1 MASNRPVG
9 VSILSFL
16 FLLGGILA
24 VIAGLVFLEEIL
36 EYPKDYPA
44 SELFTGSDA
53 ETNFIILIL
62 VGVILVFL
70 AMGLFSGR
78 YWAYNV
84 VLVMVL
90 LLAIAR
96 LTYITFQALDASL
109 NPEIDEIFY
118 WQIATLTLNLLIFW
132 YLLDRRD
139 YFLEGGVRKEPSE
152 TVWEGVL
159 IEEK

>member
-16 FLLGGILA
+16 FILGGILA
-24 VIAGLVFLEEIL
+24 VVGGLVLLEEIFS
-36 EYPKDYPA
+36 YPEDYPA
-44 SELFTGSDA
+44 SEFFTGSDA
-53 ETNFIILIL
+53 ETNFIILIFI
-62 VGVILVFL
+62 GVILVFL

-84 VLVMVL
+84 VLIIVL

-96 LTYITFQALDASL
+96 LTFMTFQALDASL

-118 WQIATLTLNLLIFW
+118 WQIATLTINLLIFW

-139 YFLEGGVRKEPSE
+139 YFLEGGALKEP
-152 TVWEGVL
+152 L
-159 IEEK
+159 

>member
-1 MASNRPVG
+1 LASNRPVG

-24 VIAGLVFLEEIL
+24 IVAGLVFLEEIFS
-36 EYPKDYPA
+36 YPDDYPA
-44 SELFTGSDA
+44 SEFFTGSDA

-62 VGVILVFL
+62 AGVILVFL

-78 YWAYNV
+78 YWAYNI
-84 VLVMVL
+84 VLIIVL

-96 LTYITFQALDASL
+96 LTYITFQALDESL
-109 NPEIDEIFY
+109 DLEIDEIFY

-139 YFLEGGVRKEPSE
+139 YFLEGRVIKESSE
-152 TVWEGVL
+152 NVWEGVL

>member
-9 VSILSFL
+9 VSIISFL

-24 VIAGLVFLEEIL
+24 IVAGLVLLEEIFQ
-36 EYPKDYPA
+36 YPKDYPA

-62 VGVILVFL
+62 VGVILIFL
-70 AMGLFSGR
+70 SIGLFSGR

-84 VLVMVL
+84 VLVIVL
-90 LLAIAR
+90 LLVIAR
-96 LTYITFQALDASL
+96 LTYMTFQALDASL
-109 NPEIDEIFY
+109 KPEIDEIFF
-118 WQIATLTLNLLIFW
+118 WQIATLTLNLLILW

-139 YFLEGGVRKEPSE
+139 YFLEEGALKEPSE
-152 TVWEGVL
+152 TV
-159 IEEK
+159 

>member
-24 VIAGLVFLEEIL
+24 VVGGLILLEEIFS
-36 EYPKDYPA
+36 YPEDYPA
-44 SELFTGSDA
+44 SEFFTGSDA
-53 ETNFIILIL
+53 ETNFIILIFI
-62 VGVILVFL
+62 GVILIFL

-78 YWAYNV
+78 YWAYNI
-84 VLVMVL
+84 VLVIVF

-96 LTYITFQALDASL
+96 LTLMTFQALDDSL

-118 WQIATLTLNLLIFW
+118 WQIATLTINLLIFW

-139 YFLEGGVRKEPSE
+139 YFLEGRASKEPS
-152 TVWEGVL
+152 
-159 IEEK
+159 

>member
-16 FLLGGILA
+16 FILGGILA
-24 VIAGLVFLEEIL
+24 VVGGLVLLEEIFS
-36 EYPKDYPA
+36 YPEDYPA
-44 SELFTGSDA
+44 SEFFTGSDA
-53 ETNFIILIL
+53 ETNFIILIFI
-62 VGVILVFL
+62 GVILVFL

-84 VLVMVL
+84 VLVIVL

-96 LTYITFQALDASL
+96 LTFMTFQALDESL

-118 WQIATLTLNLLIFW
+118 WQIATLTINLLIFW

-139 YFLEGGVRKEPSE
+139 YFLEGGALKEP
-152 TVWEGVL
+152 L
-159 IEEK
+159 

>member
-24 VIAGLVFLEEIL
+24 VVGGLVLLEEIFS
-36 EYPKDYPA
+36 YPEDYPA
-44 SELFTGSDA
+44 SEFFTGSDA
-53 ETNFIILIL
+53 ETNFIILIFI
-62 VGVILVFL
+62 GVILVFL

-84 VLVMVL
+84 VLVIVL

-96 LTYITFQALDASL
+96 LTFMTFQALDESL

-118 WQIATLTLNLLIFW
+118 WQIATLTINLLIFW

-139 YFLEGGVRKEPSE
+139 YFLEGGALKEP
-152 TVWEGVL
+152 L
-159 IEEK
+159 